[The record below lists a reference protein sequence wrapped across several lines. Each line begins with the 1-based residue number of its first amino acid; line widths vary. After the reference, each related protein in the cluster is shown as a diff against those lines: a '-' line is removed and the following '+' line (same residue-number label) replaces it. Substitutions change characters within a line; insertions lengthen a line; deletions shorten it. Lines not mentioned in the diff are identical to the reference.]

1 LQTLTVKFEVWELVL
16 LDMEDVWLEVVDD
29 KGGPEGVEL
38 LLAPLEVDT
47 TAPAELT
54 AVGNGELVRTYLP

>member
-1 LQTLTVKFEVWELVL
+1 
-16 LDMEDVWLEVVDD
+16 MEDVWLEVVDD